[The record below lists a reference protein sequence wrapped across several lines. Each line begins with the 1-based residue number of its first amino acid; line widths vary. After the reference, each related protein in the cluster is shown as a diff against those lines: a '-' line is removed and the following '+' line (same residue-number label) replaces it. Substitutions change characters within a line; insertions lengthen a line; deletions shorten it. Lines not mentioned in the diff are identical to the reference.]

1 MIVVVVVFFNVVIF
15 LQRIV
20 YFAIKLVN
28 VL

>member
-1 MIVVVVVFFNVVIF
+1 MIVVVVVFFNVVFF